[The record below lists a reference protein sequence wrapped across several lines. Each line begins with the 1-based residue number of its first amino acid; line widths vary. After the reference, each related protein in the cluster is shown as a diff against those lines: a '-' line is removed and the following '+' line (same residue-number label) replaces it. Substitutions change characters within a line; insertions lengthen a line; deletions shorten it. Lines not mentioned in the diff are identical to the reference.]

1 MITDIADVTLASKQS
16 TAEQQCHDRN
26 LCKNG
31 FQSSFYTKIQHHII
45 RKFAFFFSVKH
56 IKVQDKKFK
65 KHTKVQDKKFK
76 KHIKVEDKT
85 F

>member
-1 MITDIADVTLASKQS
+1 MLHWPVNNQPLRTNVMAATCAKMAFKS
-16 TAEQQCHDRN
+16 
-26 LCKNG
+26 
-31 FQSSFYTKIQHHII
+31 FFYTKIQHHII